1 MTVQRASA
9 GGKGI
14 AAALSLSLAFGA
26 PGAALADVVAP
37 EQKVAA
43 QALFDEARELA
54 GQGKFAAACPKYA
67 ESYRLDPSMG
77 TRFYQAECLERTGKL
92 ASAWVYYLEVAEA
105 ARTGGLRDREA
116 YARSRAE
123 AIRPRMPTL
132 AVTVSPGARAIEGIQ
147 VKRNGIAIGE
157 AQWGTPVPVD
167 SGEQVV
173 RAEAPGKRAW
183 EVRVRV
189 SGEAQA
195 LTVEVPALD
204 DAPTSGG
211 AGSPTSPWHGYRS
224 AGFVIGAAGVVGIGV
239 GAAFGLLAMSRRDQS
254 NAGFCDAQ
262 GYCDSQGLEL
272 RRGAIGAATVSTV
285 AFVVGGALVA
295 GGAALILVA
304 PSARGAG
311 AGSGG
316 QPAGVALTIGPGSV
330 GVVGRF

>member
-1 MTVQRASA
+1 MTARRASA
-9 GGKGI
+9 EGKGI
-14 AAALSLSLAFGA
+14 AAALSLALALGA
-26 PGAALADVVAP
+26 PGVSLADVVAP

-43 QALFDEARELA
+43 QALFDEARALA
-54 GQGKFAAACPKYA
+54 GQGKFADACPKYA

-77 TRFYQAECLERTGKL
+77 TRFYQAECLERIGKL

-116 YARSRAE
+116 YALSRAA

-132 AVTVSPGARAIEGIQ
+132 AITVSPGARAIEGIE
-147 VKRNGIAIGE
+147 VKRNGIALGE
-157 AQWGTPVPVD
+157 AQWGTAVPVD

-173 RAEAPGKRAW
+173 RAEAPGKQPW
-183 EVRVRV
+183 EARVRV
-189 SGEAQA
+189 TGEGQA

-204 DAPTSGG
+204 DAPLSGSG
-211 AGSPTSPWHGYRS
+211 GSPTSAGHGYRIG
-224 AGFVIGAAGVVGIGV
+224 GFVAGAAGVVGIGV

-262 GYCDSQGLEL
+262 SYCDSQGLEL
-272 RRGAIGAATVSTV
+272 RRDAISAATVSTV

-304 PSARGAG
+304 PGARDPG

-316 QPAGVALTIGPGSV
+316 RPAGVALTIGPGSV
-330 GVVGRF
+330 AVVGRF